1 MKVFLSFFACRLGL
15 LLTYWAFLS
24 LTNVHVDFYWD
35 AFAANKKGTDRV
47 PVVTVASID
56 QDAEA
61 GQLTARDAAGAERLF
76 FSRTP
81 RTVRR

>member
-1 MKVFLSFFACRLGL
+1 MFDD
-15 LLTYWAFLS
+15 
-24 LTNVHVDFYWD
+24 VHQLVDNFV
-35 AFAANKKGTDRV
+35 AQSHFITSNNKKGTERV
-47 PVVTVASID
+47 HIVTVASIA

>member
-1 MKVFLSFFACRLGL
+1 M
-15 LLTYWAFLS
+15 T
-24 LTNVHVDFYWD
+24 YWD
-35 AFAANKKGTDRV
+35 AVAVNKKGTDRV
-47 PVVTVASID
+47 NVVTVDPID